1 MLHQPRVTERAPA
14 RSLVDRL
21 TRTYLIWAALAY
33 AAILAGMWWAAHYV
47 IEVNLQKQSSR
58 LIAEFSEISSPA
70 FLLGDPAPLDRVRR
84 HAEINHDVLYV
95 RFYRHGDGKIVGQ
108 YLKSDGDTAAIPKSD
123 EIDGLYRSGFSDPVT
138 LITQRLG
145 ILTSMRVIAP
155 VRPPAAQLDRPSD
168 GGGSQS
174 VAGVLGYVVIG
185 MDMGP
190 SRHIVL
196 TGVFA
201 VAVLLT
207 IVLILVFFFGRRHIR
222 NALAP
227 LVALQETL
235 RQVASGNFDV
245 VVVPNG
251 RDLEILAVTDAL
263 NATISALRRRDAEKE
278 DALRAKLAAETSS
291 QAKSQFLAHMS
302 HEIRTPMNGILGF
315 LNLLAKTTL
324 NSTQRDYMRTIEVSA
339 KTLLTVINDIL
350 DFSKIEAGKLSIE
363 SIDLDL
369 RELVEEVASLHAANA
384 EGKGLDLI
392 FVFSQTVPTR
402 LVGDPARITQILSNL
417 IGNAVKFTQ
426 HGEVL
431 VQVQLKEE
439 TSADVRLNV
448 SVTDSGIGI
457 SGEAIERLFQP
468 FSQADASTTRKYG
481 GSGLGLIISKRLV
494 ELMGG
499 QMTVESKIG
508 QGTRFAFSLRL
519 AKQAQA
525 WVCMPLAEIM
535 AETRILTV
543 TPSLGVARSLTE
555 NLESWGISSG
565 TVTNGVEAVQV
576 LEQAART
583 DHAYGAVIFDSAV
596 KDMTAVEFAGSL
608 EACAD
613 IPHTPAIL
621 LGGLAVTAGF
631 EVSKPQ
637 GFVSCVS
644 KPAKSSELYNELS
657 KIFVCTKKVVADV
670 EPKTLQ
676 LHPKQNGERLRVL
689 IVDDNEIN
697 RKLATIL
704 IEQLGG
710 ESSMAENGA
719 VALEAC
725 RRCAYD
731 LVLMDVHMP
740 VMDGVTATKLLREQE
755 KGGPRTLIIALT
767 ANALSGDRERYLAA
781 GMDEYLSKPVNEKA
795 FLATLRKFGLVT
807 ETATP
812 VTQEVVSEDRLSPN
826 QNLIAA
832 SGALRILDPQLGVQ
846 LAFGNLETWN
856 TVLAMLLNK
865 LPEFSASLSS
875 AIQSGD
881 PERLREA
888 AHKLAGASSYCGT
901 PALNQSAVEVE
912 ARIRA
917 GEIDAARQAVNS
929 LRLQIER
936 LQALKEAGLPT
947 ENRAIF

>member
-1 MLHQPRVTERAPA
+1 
-14 RSLVDRL
+14 
-21 TRTYLIWAALAY
+21 
-33 AAILAGMWWAAHYV
+33 MWWAAHYV

-58 LIAEFSEISSPA
+58 LIVEFSEFSSPIFHA
-70 FLLGDPAPLDRVRR
+70 DKSAPLERVRR

-95 RFYRHGDGKIVGQ
+95 RYYRHGDRKIVGQ
-108 YLKSDGDTAAIPKSD
+108 YVKPGGDTIAIPESD
-123 EIDGLYRSGFSDPVT
+123 EIDRLYRSGFSDPVT
-138 LITQRLG
+138 LITHRLG
-145 ILTSMRVIAP
+145 ILTGMRVIAP
-155 VRPPAAQLDRPSD
+155 VPPPAAQVDRPID
-168 GGGSQS
+168 GGEAQS
-174 VAGVLGYVVIG
+174 GAGVLGYVVIG

-278 DALRAKLAAETSS
+278 DALRAKLAAEASS

-315 LNLLAKTTL
+315 LSLLAKTTL

-369 RELVEEVASLHAANA
+369 RELLEEVASLHAANA
-384 EGKGLDLI
+384 EGKGLSLI
-392 FVFSQTVPTR
+392 FVYSQTVPTR
-402 LVGDPARITQILSNL
+402 LVGDPARISQILSNL

-426 HGEVL
+426 NGEVL

-439 TSADVRLNV
+439 THADVRLDI

-468 FSQADASTTRKYG
+468 FSQADSSTTRKYG
-481 GSGLGLIISKRLV
+481 GTGLGLIISKRLV
-494 ELMGG
+494 EIMGG
-499 QMTVESKIG
+499 KMTVESKLG
-508 QGTRFAFSLRL
+508 QGARFAFSLRI
-519 AKQAQA
+519 AKQTDA

-555 NLESWGISSG
+555 NLDSWGISSN
-565 TVTNGVEAVQV
+565 TVTNGIEAMQA

-583 DHAYGAVIFDSAV
+583 HQAYGAVIFDSAV
-596 KDMTAVEFAGSL
+596 NDKTAAEFSGSM
-608 EACAD
+608 EACAE
-613 IPHTPAIL
+613 IPPTPAIL
-621 LGGLAVTAGF
+621 LGGLAVAARF
-631 EVSKPQ
+631 EASKPH

-657 KIFVCTKKVVADV
+657 KIFVCSKKVVVDA
-670 EPKTLQ
+670 EPKKFQ
-676 LHPKQNGERLRVL
+676 LHSKANGEQLRVL

-697 RKLATIL
+697 RKLAKIL
-704 IEQLGG
+704 IDQLGG
-710 ESSMAENGA
+710 ESSLAENGA
-719 VALEAC
+719 EALEAC
-725 RRCAYD
+725 RRDAFD

-740 VMDGVTATKLLREQE
+740 IMDGVTATRLIREQE
-755 KGGPRTLIIALT
+755 KDGARTLIIALT

-781 GMDEYLSKPVNEKA
+781 GMDEYLSKPVTEKA
-795 FLATLRKFGLVT
+795 FVSTLRKFGLVV
-807 ETATP
+807 ETAVP
-812 VTQEVVSEDRLSPN
+812 VTPEVGSEDRLSPS
-826 QNLIAA
+826 LSLVSA
-832 SGALRILDPQLGVQ
+832 SGAMPILDPQLGVQ

-856 TVLAMLLNK
+856 SVLAMLLNK
-865 LPEFSASLSS
+865 LPEFSASLNS
-875 AIQSGD
+875 AMESGD
-881 PERLREA
+881 PERLRDA

-901 PALNQSAVEVE
+901 PALNHSAVEVE

-917 GEIDAARQAVNS
+917 GEIEAARQAVDS
-929 LRLQIER
+929 LRMQIER
-936 LQALKEAGLPT
+936 LQALKEAGLPPG
-947 ENRAIF
+947 NRAIF